1 MQPKTICTVRTVEIL
16 PNGDTEDDAVDG
28 TARADRYI
36 GCREKFIMLAMF
48 NWHLSNNN
56 YVKGGNNF
64 LLRPVDGGR
73 RMVVYDGGGG
83 RWREG
88 LASRGGGGTWNRRDG
103 DDDGRWTTIY
113 GGRCRSP
120 AKLFLPLPPPSLV
133 SDRQTELNKM
143 YSIRL
148 LIVSRVATHVRWL
161 SPEHR
166 PPASLEGGDVQTNW
180 KKLFHSS
187 VRR

>member
-16 PNGDTEDDAVDG
+16 PNGDAEDDAADG

-64 LLRPVDGGR
+64 LLRPW
-73 RMVVYDGGGG
+73 

-88 LASRGGGGTWNRRDG
+88 LGSWQVAGRGGGGTRNRRDG
-103 DDDGRWTTIY
+103 DD
-113 GGRCRSP
+113 GRCRSP
-120 AKLFLPLPPPSLV
+120 AKLFLPLPPASLV
-133 SDRQTELNKM
+133 SDRQTRIE
-143 YSIRL
+143 
-148 LIVSRVATHVRWL
+148 
-161 SPEHR
+161 
-166 PPASLEGGDVQTNW
+166 
-180 KKLFHSS
+180 
-187 VRR
+187 

>member
-1 MQPKTICTVRTVEIL
+1 MSRVATTS
-16 PNGDTEDDAVDG
+16 
-28 TARADRYI
+28 Y
-36 GCREKFIMLAMF
+36 
-48 NWHLSNNN
+48 
-56 YVKGGNNF
+56 Y
-64 LLRPVDGGR
+64 GR
-73 RMVVYDGGGG
+73 GGGG
-83 RWREG
+83 RG
-88 LASRGGGGTWNRRDG
+88 LALGKSRWRRTAERGTDG
-103 DDDGRWTTIY
+103 TATTMDDAR
-113 GGRCRSP
+113 RSP

-166 PPASLEGGDVQTNW
+166 PPASLEGGDGQTNW